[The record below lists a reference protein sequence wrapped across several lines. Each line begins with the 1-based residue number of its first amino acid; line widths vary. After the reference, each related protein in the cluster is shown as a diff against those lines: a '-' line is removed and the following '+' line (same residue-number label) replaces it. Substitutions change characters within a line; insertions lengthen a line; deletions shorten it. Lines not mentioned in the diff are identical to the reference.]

1 MFKSQGRNS
10 EAFYEVIIEIE
21 GLQWFETLTALV
33 TMICQSNIQG
43 YRQADKLLD
52 IAPTL
57 QRILVR
63 VTLSTDP
70 LGKKL

>member
-21 GLQWFETLTALV
+21 GSQWFETLTTLV
-33 TMICQSNIQG
+33 NQSNIQV
-43 YRQADKLLD
+43 YRKADRLLD

-57 QRILVR
+57 KRVQVR
-63 VTLSTDP
+63 VTLATDP